1 MVVHCDYL
9 RFGSDAIKEF
19 LNIIAKSCTNIIG
32 ILLCILKEDDVV
44 KCQVVNRFTFLVSC
58 DVGWKS
64 ACSFQTIGHF
74 VTDPSGE
81 ECLPVMVQDNGT
93 TCERIA
99 WFRDSDFSVIFCG
112 LRQDAMDN
120 AVVDEV
126 LRSMC
131 PRWGKSCQHI

>member
-19 LNIIAKSCTNIIG
+19 LYIIAESCTNIIE
-32 ILLCILKEDDVV
+32 ILLCILKGHDVV
-44 KCQVVNRFTFLVSC
+44 KYQVVNKLTLSVSC

-64 ACSFQTIGHF
+64 VCSFQIIGHF

-81 ECLPVMVQDNGT
+81 ECLPVMFQGNGAS
-93 TCERIA
+93 CEKIA
-99 WFRDSDFSVIFCG
+99 WFRDRDFSVIFCG
-112 LRQDAMDN
+112 LRQDAMDK
-120 AVVDEV
+120 AVVDGA

-131 PRWGKSCQHI
+131 PR